1 MTYIQPLAADRLTT
15 ESVDFSA
22 RTLSNNGGGIMVD
35 TASATELHF
44 AAVTGTNNG
53 QDWPRY
59 VLDALVAGTQY
70 TVSVWDLAPATDRR
84 GFGIGIIDDNQ
95 MMMAG
100 FFNSASQHE
109 CFNAHGAVGGPTET
123 VIAISDASMT
133 GIRYSFYVGVDG
145 DVALNGSISA
155 IDDDGDVL
163 EVVQFGAST
172 TMLAL
177 SNGFLCAF
185 TRRGTNNGTCTMT
198 YKAQIDKFV
207 PANV

>member
-84 GFGIGIIDDNQ
+84 GFGIGIIDDSK
-95 MMMAG
+95 MMMVG
-100 FFNSASQHE
+100 FFNSSTTRE
-109 CFNAHGAVGGPTET
+109 CFNAHGLIGSPTET
-123 VIAISDASMT
+123 LSAMGNSSMT

-145 DVALNGSISA
+145 DMALNGSISA

-185 TRRGTNNGTCTMT
+185 TRRGTNNGTCTLT